1 MRSIDL
7 SVFLMPIKISMKII
21 SRFFS
26 FILLAL
32 FIITCNQKS
41 NGEKE
46 TILEG
51 KMTLLVDESLLP
63 IVEEQVEVFES
74 QYNAKI
80 TLDPKSESEVIQ
92 ILAND
97 SARVAILAR
106 NLTPQEQKVF
116 EAKKITPRITKFASD
131 GIALISN
138 KNNKD
143 TIVSLQDIIA
153 IMQHKTVSGIKGL
166 VFDNPNSSTAQY
178 MNSLAGIDGF
188 PADGVFSFKTNEEA
202 IKYVAENDGM
212 IGVVGLNWV
221 YNPREALKPYV
232 DRINILNVRDNTK
245 NSLSFPSQNDIAE
258 QKYPLARDLYIVN
271 CQGFSGLGMGFASFI
286 AGETGQRI
294 ILKSGLV
301 PSKTP
306 SRKIL
311 IRKDIEKK

>member
-1 MRSIDL
+1 
-7 SVFLMPIKISMKII
+7 MKII

-41 NGEKE
+41 NGGKE

-143 TIVSLQDIIA
+143 TIVSLQDVIA

-178 MNSLAGIDGF
+178 MNSLAGINGF

-311 IRKDIEKK
+311 IRQDIEKK

>member
-1 MRSIDL
+1 
-7 SVFLMPIKISMKII
+7 MKII

-41 NGEKE
+41 NGGKE

-143 TIVSLQDIIA
+143 TIVSLQDVIA

-311 IRKDIEKK
+311 IRQDIEKK